1 MSRTIPFDLNGIRVF
16 GNDDLDDGI
25 VLINDMSFNIITDI
39 DQLNTNIEETNEKTF
54 KLNQNFPNPFNALTK
69 IDYYLYKEEKI
80 KLSIYNIE
88 GKKIKVLKSEK
99 QQPGYGSIF
108 WDATN
113 KFGQPVPTG
122 IYFLKMNVSE
132 IMQTKKMILLK

>member
-1 MSRTIPFDLNGIRVF
+1 M
-16 GNDDLDDGI
+16 
-25 VLINDMSFNIITDI
+25 
-39 DQLNTNIEETNEKTF
+39 EETNKKTF
-54 KLNQNFPNPFNALTK
+54 KLNQNFPNPFNAITK

-88 GKKIKVLKSEK
+88 GKKIKTLKSGNQE
-99 QQPGYGSIF
+99 PGYRSIT
-108 WDATN
+108 WDGTN
-113 KFGQPVPTG
+113 KFGQPVPAG